1 MQRRW
6 PAAVRLTWLACA
18 VLALFCCLVRAGP
31 AQVTAPR
38 VALLFLTRGN
48 IPLEPAWRMLLE
60 GVQGMEPPALSTSQ
74 VGLIM
79 QDKEVGQV
87 QQQLQ
92 EAGSLQAN
100 SLLMDAHVKCVD
112 DTLLQVRLSKRT
124 LPNTC

>member
-1 MQRRW
+1 MQGRW
-6 PAAVRLTWLACA
+6 PAAVRLTLLACA
-18 VLALFCCLVRAGP
+18 VLALFCSLVRAGP
-31 AQVTAPR
+31 AQATAPR

-100 SLLMDAHVKCVD
+100 SLLMDAHVQCVD
-112 DTLLQVRLSKRT
+112 DSLLKVRPIAKRT
-124 LPNTC
+124 FA